1 MPQILFLTIFCKMRF
16 ANSKICNFQLLKTT
30 QMTQKISNFKSY
42 FRSLNII
49 YYVILM
55 VLLFLMTVVYV
66 SSENHSLG
74 FESQDQLVIY
84 TSLIIGFFIYWFSG
98 FIKRVLSKKAK
109 QSQTIQSKF
118 DLFMRYYILN
128 LLVVEVYGIYNT
140 ILFLGTD
147 NLAFLIF
154 AAYAIL
160 LLLLMN
166 PKPEKMSYLLHLN
179 SEEQT
184 YINQPEKAFK

>member
-1 MPQILFLTIFCKMRF
+1 MAQNL
-16 ANSKICNFQLLKTT
+16 
-30 QMTQKISNFKSY
+30 SNFKSF
-42 FRSLNII
+42 FRSLNVI
-49 YYVILM
+49 YYFILM
-55 VLLFLMTVVYV
+55 GLLFLMTVVYV

-74 FESQDQLVIY
+74 FENQDQLVIY
-84 TSLIIGFFIYWFSG
+84 ISLILGFFIYWFSG
-98 FIKRVLSKKAK
+98 FIKKILSKKAK
-109 QSQTIQSKF
+109 QLQTIHSKF

-128 LLVVEVYGIYNT
+128 LIVVEVYGIFNAIT
-140 ILFLGTD
+140 FLLTD

-179 SEEQT
+179 SDEQA

>member
-1 MPQILFLTIFCKMRF
+1 MPQNL
-16 ANSKICNFQLLKTT
+16 
-30 QMTQKISNFKSY
+30 SNFKSF
-42 FRSLNII
+42 FRSLNVI
-49 YYVILM
+49 YYAILTG
-55 VLLFLMTVVYV
+55 LLFLMTVAYV

-74 FESQDQLVIY
+74 FESQDQLLIY
-84 TSLIIGFFIYWFSG
+84 TSLIIGFVIYWFSG
-98 FIKRVLSKKAK
+98 FIKKVLSKKAK
-109 QSQTIQSKF
+109 QSQTIHSKF

-128 LLVVEVYGIYNT
+128 LVVVEIYGIFNA
-140 ILFLGTD
+140 ILFLRTD
-147 NLAFLIF
+147 NLAYLIF